1 MSSSTVV
8 PNKLLSIVNR
18 INSTAP
24 TFLRSPLLSY
34 VFDSNI
40 KYAGTTGIEIV
51 EWNTH
56 QVVVNLK
63 NRRKIQNHLGGIHAT
78 AMATLAES
86 TSGMIFGIHLND
98 TTHIPLLKRMEIQYV
113 KRAIGDLQAVAT
125 ITQDQIDEIQ
135 TTSKGSSIIQVNVTD
150 DTGNEPIKC
159 EMEWAWTTKKSKK

>member
-1 MSSSTVV
+1 M
-8 PNKLLSIVNR
+8 NR

-24 TFLRSPLLSY
+24 SFLRSPLLSY
-34 VFDSNI
+34 VFNSNI

-51 EWNTH
+51 EWNPQ

-113 KRAIGDLQAVAT
+113 KRAVGDLQAIAT
-125 ITQDQIDEIQ
+125 ITPEQVNDIQ
-135 TTSKGSSIIQVNVTD
+135 TTAKGSSIIQVNVTD
-150 DTGNEPIKC
+150 ETGNEPIKC
-159 EMEWAWTTKKSKK
+159 EMEWAWTTKQKKKTNEGEKKKEQR

>member
-34 VFDSNI
+34 VFNSNI